1 MISSTRRKTS
11 LNPAVPLLF
20 AIFILWGFG
29 FGTVVNRLNT
39 QLEGVIVASRDIP
52 ATGAPRYETEY
63 VLHAQDGSETNY
75 VAGPTDA
82 SLPRS
87 MPVGTSVKKHRWRL
101 DYERDG
107 QRVDDFGIAFYAMI
121 LSIAVGCLVWSFVLF
136 RDRKRSRLALT
147 SR

>member
-1 MISSTRRKTS
+1 
-11 LNPAVPLLF
+11 
-20 AIFILWGFG
+20 
-29 FGTVVNRLNT
+29 
-39 QLEGVIVASRDIP
+39 
-52 ATGAPRYETEY
+52 
-63 VLHAQDGSETNY
+63 
-75 VAGPTDA
+75 
-82 SLPRS
+82 